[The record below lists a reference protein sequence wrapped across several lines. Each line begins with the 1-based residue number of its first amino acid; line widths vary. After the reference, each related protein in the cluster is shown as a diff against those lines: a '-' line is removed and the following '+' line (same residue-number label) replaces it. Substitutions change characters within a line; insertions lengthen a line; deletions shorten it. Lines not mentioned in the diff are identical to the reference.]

1 MILGFGCRG
10 ETTMD
15 AESGRPRRTP
25 PVSVVVLASVIPGL
39 GHLLAGRVRAG
50 CALLAA
56 TAATVGAGVYAARTV
71 RVEEVVGRAD
81 LLPAV
86 AAALLVAGLLW
97 CAVIWSAYR
106 AAAPDGLSPARRW
119 ASQLLVLA
127 MCVGVLTPVT
137 AAAHQA
143 HAAAQALEVFASDT
157 KVKNRKAF
165 GGKKRV
171 NLLLMGGDAG
181 SNRKGTRAD
190 VLVIASINTVTGRTA
205 LISLPRNLQNV
216 PLRPGTP
223 LARAYPRGFRDF
235 WFGLYTAVERNPK
248 LWPGVPAKKAAAA
261 AMTDTAGYLTGIK
274 IHHYAVIKMSG
285 FRRLV
290 DALGGVTI
298 NVRSGDG
305 RPIPIGGS
313 HDGNGRVT
321 SRPHA
326 HIKLG
331 KQHLNGYK
339 AFWYARSRFNSQDGE
354 RQARQRCLLTAM
366 ARQSKPKAVS
376 RTVKRY
382 TSAAKQI
389 MITNVT
395 RAELVDFIKL
405 AEAKAKKA
413 KIQRASILD
422 VVGSSVHPNVR
433 AIRHRVGNVVAEQA
447 KPPAYRDYGAK
458 RRMC

>member
-1 MILGFGCRG
+1 MG
-10 ETTMD
+10 T
-15 AESGRPRRTP
+15 ESGRARRTP
-25 PVSVVVLASVIPGL
+25 PVSVVVLASLIPGL
-39 GHLLAGRVRAG
+39 GHLLAGRVRTG
-50 CALLAA
+50 LALLAVA
-56 TAATVGAGVYAARTV
+56 GATVGGGAYAVHAV
-71 RVEEVVGRAD
+71 QVEELVARPD
-81 LLPAV
+81 LLPA
-86 AAALLVAGLLW
+86 AAAVLLVVGLLW

-143 HAAAQALEVFASDT
+143 HATAQALDVFATDT
-157 KVKNRKAF
+157 KVKNRKPFA
-165 GGKKRV
+165 GKKRV
-171 NLLLMGGDAG
+171 NLLLLGGDAG
-181 SNRKGTRAD
+181 SNRRGTRAD
-190 VLVIASINTVTGRTA
+190 VIVIASINTVTGRTA

-261 AMTDTAGYLTGIK
+261 AMADTAGYLTKMK
-274 IHHYAVIKMSG
+274 IHHYAVIKMGG

-290 DALGGVTI
+290 DALGGVTLQ
-298 NVRSGDG
+298 VRSGDG

-313 HDGNGRVT
+313 HAGNGRVT
-321 SRPHA
+321 SRPHG

-339 AFWYARSRFNSQDGE
+339 AFWYVRSRFNAGDAE
-354 RQARQRCLLTAM
+354 RQARQRCFLTAL
-366 ARQSKPKAVS
+366 ARQAKPEGVA

-389 MITNVT
+389 LITNVS
-395 RAELVDFIKL
+395 RAELADYIAL
-405 AEAKAKKA
+405 ARAKAKKA
-413 KIQRASILD
+413 QIERVTILD
-422 VVGSSVHPNVR
+422 VVGSSIHPNVR
-433 AIRHRVGNVVAEQA
+433 AIRHRVANVVTGEA
-447 KPPAYRDYGAK
+447 KPVAYRDHGVK